1 MLALNSTPKKIES
14 PHRKKKGSNVP
25 MATDCIGSEV
35 AALVNGLKD
44 GEVGG
49 WVGER
54 ERDRERMYVYV
65 YVWVGGRVRA
75 RA

>member
-1 MLALNSTPKKIES
+1 
-14 PHRKKKGSNVP
+14 

-65 YVWVGGRVRA
+65 YVWVGGCVCVRA
-75 RA
+75 WLHWQLGMISRLLQNIGLFCRI